1 MLKVKA
7 DILPFLILTYLIF
20 AEKIMIVN
28 TCLIGAVKYYREKY
42 HMTVIS
48 AGPPAKILLYILY
61 WWAVI
66 WRSISS
72 DVWRRIV
79 LELKKLKYLNTLGNE
94 FPNGKSDNIALPSF
108 YLNC

>member
-1 MLKVKA
+1 MLKIKA

-48 AGPPAKILLYILY
+48 AEAPLLY

-72 DVWRRIV
+72 RIV
-79 LELKKLKYLNTLGNE
+79 LELKKSKYLNTLGNE